1 MITMTINIRTKMVSV
16 GVPEQ
21 VSKLIGLI
29 SRPESWEE
37 L

>member
-1 MITMTINIRTKMVSV
+1 MKMTTITVTITTKIVSV

-29 SRPESWEE
+29 SKTE